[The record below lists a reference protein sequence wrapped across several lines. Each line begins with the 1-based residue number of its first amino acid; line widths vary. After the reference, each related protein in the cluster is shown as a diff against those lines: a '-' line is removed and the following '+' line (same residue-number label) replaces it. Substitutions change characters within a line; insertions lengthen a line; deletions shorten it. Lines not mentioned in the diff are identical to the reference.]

1 MNIFSEKKLS
11 SWNDHKAFTDCSEP
25 MPYDSAIW
33 WDNLSIIIRP
43 VISHFTRHNGVKKIG
58 EKNALNGFV
67 KMVNERI
74 ICTTI
79 IKGERDDHQGL
90 FEKVVEV
97 YNENFDDLNRSYRHH
112 NLGGEMYCTHLR

>member
-1 MNIFSEKKLS
+1 MVTKLLLIAVSLCHMIQQFGETIFQL
-11 SWNDHKAFTDCSEP
+11 
-25 MPYDSAIW
+25 
-33 WDNLSIIIRP
+33 LL
-43 VISHFTRHNGVKKIG
+43 VISLFTRHNGVKKIG

>member
-1 MNIFSEKKLS
+1 MVTKLS
-11 SWNDHKAFTDCSEP
+11 LIAVSLCHMIQQFGET
-25 MPYDSAIW
+25 IFQ
-33 WDNLSIIIRP
+33 LLIRP

-79 IKGERDDHQGL
+79 IKGKIDDHQGL
-90 FEKVVEV
+90 FEKVVDV

>member
-1 MNIFSEKKLS
+1 
-11 SWNDHKAFTDCSEP
+11 
-25 MPYDSAIW
+25 
-33 WDNLSIIIRP
+33 
-43 VISHFTRHNGVKKIG
+43 
-58 EKNALNGFV
+58 
-67 KMVNERI
+67 MVNERI

-97 YNENFDDLNRSYRHH
+97 YNENFDDLNRSYHHH